1 MNLYSLFLGEASYLR
16 KEMQDRYRHSRHESL
31 RVWPNEPS
39 HEFSLYGALNTWRLE
54 HNNYHCDMGL
64 RLRLIFAE
72 VAPFEAME
80 EGVSLEAL
88 AEYGVYLNLPAKA
101 RTAWLAEKISVA
113 LTQPLN
119 GHILSI
125 VDQGEQDRIGW
136 WGLVGPEV
144 K

>member
-1 MNLYSLFLGEASYLR
+1 MNLYSLFLGEANYFR
-16 KEMQDRYRHSRHESL
+16 KEMKGCYENALRQSL
-31 RVWPNEPS
+31 RVSPEDSP
-39 HEFSLYGALNTWRLE
+39 HEFALYGALNGWRLE

-64 RLRLIFAE
+64 RLQLISAE
-72 VAPFEAME
+72 VVPFRAME

-88 AEYGVYLNLPAKA
+88 AEYGVYLNLPSKA
-101 RTAWLAEKISVA
+101 RTAWLAEKISEA

-136 WGLVGPEV
+136 WGLLL
-144 K
+144 